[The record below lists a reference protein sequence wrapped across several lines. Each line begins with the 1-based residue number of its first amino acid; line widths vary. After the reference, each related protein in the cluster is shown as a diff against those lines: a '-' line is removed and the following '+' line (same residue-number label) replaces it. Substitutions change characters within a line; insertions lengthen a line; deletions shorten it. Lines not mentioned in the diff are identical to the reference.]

1 MRVALVDVDGHN
13 FPNLALAKLAR
24 WHRDNGDSVEWYDPK
39 AKTPPYDRIYAS
51 KVFTFSKDFTE
62 YKENAPEPVRGGTGY
77 RDYETV
83 LPAYVESVQPDLS
96 LYPKYNFAYGFLSRG
111 CVRSCSFCVVPQKE
125 GYIRQVD
132 TIDRVSQE
140 RSIVKLMDNNFLAN
154 DRDFVKDQLGYAAS
168 HRIALDFNQG
178 LDCRLMDEEMAGW
191 LSRCNWRPA
200 IRFAC
205 DHQAVLSYLRFAVYA
220 LRLFG
225 YKGDIYCYVLAKEVD
240 ETLDRIAQ
248 ILTIDKRIF
257 PFVQPWR
264 DLEGDGEIADPRLR
278 KLARWCNRVAIRKT
292 CSFQEYQRKSQ
303 GYNEKDTGG

>member
-125 GYIRQVD
+125 GALRIVG
-132 TIDRVSQE
+132 TLSAVSQG
-140 RSIVKLMDNNFLAN
+140 RDFVKLLDNNFLAN
-154 DRDFVKDQLGYAAS
+154 EREFVRDQLHYAAE
-168 HRIALDFNQG
+168 RGIRLDFNQG
-178 LDCRLMDEEMAGW
+178 LDCRLVDDDSAAW
-191 LSRCNWRPA
+191 LARCKWRPA

-205 DHQAVLSYLRFAVYA
+205 DHQSVLPSLRFVVYL

-225 YKGDIYCYVLAKEVD
+225 YKGDVYCYVLARDLE
-240 ETLDRIAQ
+240 ETRDRVRHILD
-248 ILTIDKRIF
+248 IDKRIF

-264 DLEGDGEIADPRLR
+264 NLDGDGEVEDPVLR
-278 KLARWCNRVAIRKT
+278 KYARWCNRVAVRKKCT
-292 CSFQEYQRKSQ
+292 FDEYLKGDSK
-303 GYNEKDTGG
+303 NE